1 MVRLFN
7 LDGYEVT
14 VDPEALVL
22 KPFKK
27 IWDRDKTKGKN
38 IAKQELAYI
47 YFMGDPRSDYQ
58 YIVDEDSRSKEVIQG
73 LGMPIKWKPDTVVN
87 EALIFYVSFKPISAG
102 LLEDT
107 KYFVNNFRKRLKE
120 LSDSLS
126 DLDIKDMKEAL
137 AMIKQIPTLSEDL
150 DKAERTLNKDITQD
164 NSARGSQ
171 VKAILED
178 ED

>member
-171 VKAILED
+171 VKAVLED